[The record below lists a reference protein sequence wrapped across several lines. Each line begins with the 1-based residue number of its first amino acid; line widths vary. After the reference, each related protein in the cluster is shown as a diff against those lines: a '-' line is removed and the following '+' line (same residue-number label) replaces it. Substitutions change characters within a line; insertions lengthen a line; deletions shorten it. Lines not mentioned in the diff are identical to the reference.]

1 LNTFKKLW
9 LVAGFA
15 LLAACGGNAEKFVGE
30 WIQIDTPVK
39 PHTIII
45 TAKGSNQVELD
56 QELVGTRT
64 KKMYVVDGDNLL
76 SSSKVLYTLE
86 GEHLVTPGG
95 RKFVRK

>member
-1 LNTFKKLW
+1 MKAFQKLM

-15 LLAACGGNAEKFVGE
+15 LLAACGGNADKFVGE
-30 WIQIDTPVK
+30 WIQIETPVK

-45 TAKGSNQVELD
+45 TANGSNQVEVD

-64 KKMYVVDGDNLL
+64 KQIYVVDGDNLL
-76 SSSKVLYTLE
+76 NSSKVLYTLK
-86 GEHLVTPGG
+86 GEQLVTPGG